1 MEDSIERQLL
11 QSCER
16 VLKENIEMENNS
28 KQKRTRN
35 SKKQDKYNKYTI
47 TNKKNINCIKQKIIK
62 KEFFFKIK

>member
-1 MEDSIERQLL
+1 MEDSIERQLQ

-35 SKKQDKYNKYTI
+35 PKKQDKYNKYTI
-47 TNKKNINCIKQKIIK
+47 T
-62 KEFFFKIK
+62 